1 MSTESLLKSIMDNYP
16 GIGPDAVLSM
26 LEKLLIGQNKIK
38 TSLLLSGG
46 VSDGSPAQAG
56 GGNQPDGAKSP
67 AGVDPKMAIQEDY
80 VQCCECGA
88 KMKMLGD
95 AHLAKHGLNKTSYLL
110 KYGYA
115 PKTALVSGELSNK
128 RKKSA
133 KDNKLGKIKTEDAPS
148 AAETPAAEG
157 VAPVAMVAPA
167 TGTSE
172 GLPAVAPEATDE
184 TLL

>member
-1 MSTESLLKSIMDNYP
+1 MQTDSLLKSILDNYP
-16 GIGPDAVLSM
+16 GINPDAALVM
-26 LEKLLIGQNKIK
+26 LEKLLIGQNMIK

-46 VSDGSPAQAG
+46 VPSGSPAQAG

-115 PKTALVSGELSNK
+115 PKTALVSGELSKK
-128 RKKSA
+128 RKESA
-133 KDNKLGKIKTEDAPS
+133 KDNKLGHQKTEDTPS
-148 AAETPAAEG
+148 AAETSSVHEGAAQVTT
-157 VAPVAMVAPA
+157 VASSQVASAD
-167 TGTSE
+167 
-172 GLPAVAPEATDE
+172 APENADFNMS
-184 TLL
+184 

>member
-1 MSTESLLKSIMDNYP
+1 MQTDSLLKSILDNYP
-16 GIGPDAVLSM
+16 GINPDAALVM
-26 LEKLLIGQNKIK
+26 LEKLLIGQNMIK

-46 VSDGSPAQAG
+46 VPSGSPAQAG
-56 GGNQPDGAKSP
+56 SGNQPDGVKSP

-115 PKTALVSGELSNK
+115 PKTALVSGELSKK
-128 RKKSA
+128 RKESA
-133 KDNKLGKIKTEDAPS
+133 KDNKLGHQKTEDAPS
-148 AAETPAAEG
+148 AVDTPAAESEQLK
-157 VAPVAMVAPA
+157 A
-167 TGTSE
+167 TPKESGQE
-172 GLPAVAPEATDE
+172 KGGKTDFS
-184 TLL
+184 LA

>member
-1 MSTESLLKSIMDNYP
+1 MQTDSLLKSILDNYP
-16 GIGPDAVLSM
+16 GINPDAALVM
-26 LEKLLIGQNKIK
+26 LEKLLIGQNMIK

-46 VSDGSPAQAG
+46 VPSGSPAQAG

-115 PKTALVSGELSNK
+115 PKTALVSGELSKK
-128 RKKSA
+128 RKESA
-133 KDNKLGKIKTEDAPS
+133 KDNKLGHQKTEDAPS
-148 AAETPAAEG
+148 GVDTPAAESEQLK
-157 VAPVAMVAPA
+157 A
-167 TGTSE
+167 TPKESGQEKGGKNDFS
-172 GLPAVAPEATDE
+172 LA
-184 TLL
+184 